1 MCVLEWVNRELS
13 PSHGLPALQTLIIA
27 VGETVYTVASVLTLL
42 FLLMFVF
49 AILGFCLFG
58 NADRG
63 DLTNWGNLAAAFFTL
78 FSLAT
83 VLCLGSLVGVESEE
97 GTVGEGRVC
106 VRDGPLWNLLHTQV
120 LVPWVQES
128 WVLAC

>member
-1 MCVLEWVNRELS
+1 MDPNVLEWVSSAAHIVL
-13 PSHGLPALQTLIIA
+13 ALQTLIIA

-58 NADRG
+58 VTDRG
-63 DLTNWGNLAAAFFTL
+63 DLENWGNLASAFFTL

-83 VLCLGSLVGVESEE
+83 VLSLGTLVGVESEE
-97 GTVGEGRVC
+97 GGVQEGRVC
-106 VRDGPLWNLLHTQV
+106 VQAEPLWDLLYVQV
-120 LVPWVQES
+120 LILWVQWS
-128 WVLAC
+128 WDLVR

>member
-1 MCVLEWVNRELS
+1 MDLCVLEWVRQELLG
-13 PSHGLPALQTLIIA
+13 SHGLPALQTLIIA

-58 NADRG
+58 VSDRG
-63 DLTNWGNLAAAFFTL
+63 DLENWGNLASAFFTL

-83 VLCLGSLVGVESEE
+83 VLCLGTLGGVESEE
-97 GTVGEGRVC
+97 GTVQEG
-106 VRDGPLWNLLHTQV
+106 
-120 LVPWVQES
+120 
-128 WVLAC
+128 

>member
-1 MCVLEWVNRELS
+1 MDPNVLEWVSSAAHIVL
-13 PSHGLPALQTLIIA
+13 ALQTLIIA

-58 NADRG
+58 VTDRG
-63 DLTNWGNLAAAFFTL
+63 DLENWGNLASAFFTL

-83 VLCLGSLVGVESEE
+83 VLSLGTLVGVESEE
-97 GTVGEGRVC
+97 GGVQEGRVC
-106 VRDGPLWNLLHTQV
+106 VQAEPLWDLLYVQG
-120 LVPWVQES
+120 LILWVQWS
-128 WVLAC
+128 WDLVR

>member
-1 MCVLEWVNRELS
+1 MPGIARGPEDSCELGRMTLYVLEWVNQKLL

-58 NADRG
+58 ISERG
-63 DLTNWGNLAAAFFTL
+63 DMENWGNLAAAFFTL

-83 VLCLGSLVGVESEE
+83 VLCWEA
-97 GTVGEGRVC
+97 
-106 VRDGPLWNLLHTQV
+106 W
-120 LVPWVQES
+120 
-128 WVLAC
+128 